1 MSILETILKSQGG
14 GLVKQVAGSLNLD
27 EAQAG
32 AAVAQLLPALTQ
44 GIKTNV
50 QKPSGLE
57 SLLGA
62 LQKGN
67 HARYIEQP
75 EALTR
80 PETIQDGNAILG
92 HILGSKDVSRKVA
105 ADAAAKTG
113 VDVDKLKQ
121 MLPMIATMAMG
132 TLSKESSS
140 GGLSALMGG
149 GGDKAG
155 AMGML
160 SGFLDK
166 DGDGSMADDLL
177 GFAKKLF

>member
-57 SLLGA
+57 SLLGEDDAA
-62 LQKGN
+62 LFPPAFHQRHQG
-67 HARYIEQP
+67 
-75 EALTR
+75 
-80 PETIQDGNAILG
+80 LG
-92 HILGSKDVSRKVA
+92 HLLGSKDVSRKVA